1 MYPITDAVKALFDA
15 EHRQVLRITGMA
27 PMKAKTISIYSGD
40 TKIFESGAGQSIA
53 VYSGDT
59 EIYNNS
65 DSTEIDVYSGDKLI
79 YYYDKDGL
87 YSLTITDADVLF
99 DGFSID
105 RYCCNGEKLEVGTA
119 IAGQMT
125 LKLNNTDGRFDNV
138 IFEGMEMFVEIG
150 IADWTQSEPTITYIP
165 CGYYTP
171 DMQPRRLNHIDLTC
185 LDRMTRFDVVVEPT
199 DLTLPATVAGL
210 VGQMNALCG
219 VTLAESIDTL
229 PNADVVIT
237 ELPTVTGD
245 MTYRNLLQWCAGIMA
260 TNAWFDWNGL
270 LRFTW
275 YGTETDYE
283 TTTGNRFDSDYY
295 EEDLTITGAV
305 YTNSSGVEIVEGTD
319 DYAID
324 LTGNALAGPL
334 IATVLPEVN
343 TVVNGLSYRPLTA
356 AVVNAP
362 YLWPMDAIDF
372 TDKDGNTYSSV
383 LTNVAFGLNGTTA
396 LESKGLTYAINKRAQ
411 PKGVTKEQTQ
421 FLSEVAKTIEDNID
435 ASLTQE
441 EIFNRL
447 TDNGAAR
454 GLFLTQDGQLYIN
467 ASYIYSGLLTLGGL
481 NNENGT
487 MRVLDANGNVICTLN
502 NTGVDITEGSVA
514 TYSQDR
520 LLRTI
525 LSNGEVSVQYWG
537 QDSGTGQYMWKDM
550 LAVTADSDG
559 SMVKA
564 STGALTLRGKDEVH
578 LSNRSGTT
586 DTVYATADME
596 DADLKLH
603 VWSAPGG
610 AYEGDSTFEMG
621 SDSVKMSVGDGDPT
635 TDDPTVELTRNGLE
649 ANVKRV
655 DVTATDGGLNFTA
668 TYMDLSG
675 NIETGTMA
683 YDGDTLDVD
692 GALSVS
698 DSARTRT
705 NLGITPANIGAVS
718 TSDVIDIGH
727 GGTGASNAAAAR
739 TNLGITPANI
749 GAYGV
754 NSIDVSGG
762 LNDNTLYGTAWVNG
776 ADVSTLPT
784 TDYYELMCFGN
795 VQLAL
800 RYNGSNPSILYR
812 RYYVNSQWYGWT
824 PVVGLSTSIQINT
837 ASWSDIYAKL
847 SVIEGGKS
855 AFFWITDGTVASFIS
870 GRSDLAWTSGYV
882 TNVGSGG
889 YRFSAFNASGIS
901 YTWVISGLTSASATA
916 TVGTVSRSAYDIDLY
931 NNSTSEAVYNELI
944 KIPLHSSG
952 AFTIS
957 STTFGLL
964 TQNKV
969 TNGGGANVNN
979 GTGTV
984 SHVIHTSTSDTFK
997 ILCSGGTTNM
1007 TGFIFQWNVTLSKSG
1022 TTYTITAENV
1032 YGFTYAKAYT

>member
-15 EHRQVLRITGMA
+15 EQRQVLRITGMA
-27 PMKAKTISIYSGD
+27 QMKAKTISIYSGD

-59 EIYNNS
+59 DIYNNS
-65 DSTEIDVYSGDKLI
+65 DSTEIDVYSGNELI

-185 LDRMTRFDVVVEPT
+185 LDRMTRFDVVVEPA

-210 VGQMNALCG
+210 VGQMNTLCG

-275 YGTETDYE
+275 YGTETGYE

-295 EEDLTITGAV
+295 EEDLTITGAA

-343 TVVNGLSYRPLTA
+343 TAVNGLSYRPLTA

-362 YLWPMDAIDF
+362 YLWPMDTIDF

-411 PKGVTKEQTQ
+411 PKGVTKEQAQ
-421 FLSEVAKTIEDNID
+421 LLSEVAKTIEDNID

-447 TDNGAAR
+447 TDNGAAQ

-467 ASYIYSGLLTLGGL
+467 ASYINAGEINAALVRIINLSAEDISSGIIHSADYRT
-481 NNENGT
+481 
-487 MRVLDANGNVICTLN
+487 
-502 NTGVDITEGSVA
+502 VDIPYIYPSDDLYPSDDV
-514 TYSQDR
+514 YP
-520 LLRTI
+520 
-525 LSNGEVSVQYWG
+525 NYGERVVSGFAIDFQ
-537 QDSGTGQYMWKDM
+537 TGQIYGGFYS
-550 LAVTADSDG
+550 AQIA
-559 SMVKA
+559 
-564 STGALTLRGKDEVH
+564 ALQETVDE
-578 LSNRSGTT
+578 L
-586 DTVYATADME
+586 
-596 DADLKLH
+596 
-603 VWSAPGG
+603 
-610 AYEGDSTFEMG
+610 
-621 SDSVKMSVGDGDPT
+621 
-635 TDDPTVELTRNGLE
+635 
-649 ANVKRV
+649 
-655 DVTATDGGLNFTA
+655 
-668 TYMDLSG
+668 
-675 NIETGTMA
+675 
-683 YDGDTLDVD
+683 
-692 GALSVS
+692 
-698 DSARTRT
+698 
-705 NLGITPANIGAVS
+705 
-718 TSDVIDIGH
+718 
-727 GGTGASNAAAAR
+727 
-739 TNLGITPANI
+739 
-749 GAYGV
+749 
-754 NSIDVSGG
+754 
-762 LNDNTLYGTAWVNG
+762 
-776 ADVSTLPT
+776 
-784 TDYYELMCFGN
+784 
-795 VQLAL
+795 Q
-800 RYNGSNPSILYR
+800 
-812 RYYVNSQWYGWT
+812 Q
-824 PVVGLSTSIQINT
+824 
-837 ASWSDIYAKL
+837 
-847 SVIEGGKS
+847 
-855 AFFWITDGTVASFIS
+855 
-870 GRSDLAWTSGYV
+870 
-882 TNVGSGG
+882 
-889 YRFSAFNASGIS
+889 
-901 YTWVISGLTSASATA
+901 
-916 TVGTVSRSAYDIDLY
+916 
-931 NNSTSEAVYNELI
+931 
-944 KIPLHSSG
+944 
-952 AFTIS
+952 
-957 STTFGLL
+957 
-964 TQNKV
+964 
-969 TNGGGANVNN
+969 
-979 GTGTV
+979 
-984 SHVIHTSTSDTFK
+984 
-997 ILCSGGTTNM
+997 
-1007 TGFIFQWNVTLSKSG
+1007 
-1022 TTYTITAENV
+1022 TITAMRSSLV
-1032 YGFTYAKAYT
+1032 YPKERPISVAALAFSPTGVAELNETNESETEVDE

>member
-1 MYPITDAVKALFDA
+1 MYPISSAVKALFDA

-40 TKIFESGAGQSIA
+40 TKIFESGADQSIA
-53 VYSGDT
+53 MYSGDT

-65 DSTEIDVYSGDKLI
+65 DSTEIDVYSGNELI

-99 DGFSID
+99 DGFCID

-219 VTLAESIDTL
+219 VTLAVSIDTL

-275 YGTETDYE
+275 YGTETGYE

-334 IATVLPEVN
+334 IATVLPAVN
-343 TVVNGLSYRPLTA
+343 TAVNGLAYRPLTA

-411 PKGVTKEQTQ
+411 PKGVTKEQAQ
-421 FLSEVAKTIEDNID
+421 LLSEVAKTIEDNID

-447 TDNGAAR
+447 TDNGAAQ

-487 MRVLDANGNVICTLN
+487 MRVLDASGNVICTLN

-520 LLRTI
+520 LTRAI
-525 LSNGEVSVQYWG
+525 LSDGQVSIQYWG
-537 QDSGTGQYMWKDM
+537 RDGTGQSAWRNM
-550 LAVTADSDG
+550 LAVIGGYNGG
-559 SMVKA
+559 SVRA
-564 STGALTLRGKDEVH
+564 GSGALTLQGQDAVH
-578 LSNRSGTT
+578 LTNRSGAT
-586 DTVYATADME
+586 DTVYASLDME
-596 DADLKLH
+596 DASVELYT
-603 VWSAPGG
+603 WSAPSGT
-610 AYEGDSTFEMG
+610 YEGDSSIEMEPE
-621 SDSVKMSVGDGDPT
+621 SIKLTVGDELNS
-635 TDDPTVELTRNGLE
+635 TDDYTLELSRNGLE

-655 DVTATDGGLNFTA
+655 DITATDGGLNFTA
-668 TYMDLSG
+668 TYTDLSG
-675 NIETGTMA
+675 DEQTGTMT
-683 YDGDTLDVD
+683 YSGLTLNVD
-692 GALSVS
+692 GALNPS
-698 DSARTRT
+698 DPARTRA
-705 NLGITPANIGAVS
+705 NLGITPENLNVSLAFNGDWTLADMYPVMAKVAVPGSAMLWLSPSSSGLLSGNKVRAYCTCIASRTNASSWRFMAFTGASEVYTWTLSGWSGASATPTIGAVYRL
-718 TSDVIDIGH
+718 
-727 GGTGASNAAAAR
+727 A
-739 TNLGITPANI
+739 
-749 GAYGV
+749 
-754 NSIDVSGG
+754 
-762 LNDNTLYGTAWVNG
+762 GTA
-776 ADVSTLPT
+776 
-784 TDYYELMCFGN
+784 
-795 VQLAL
+795 
-800 RYNGSNPSILYR
+800 I
-812 RYYVNSQWYGWT
+812 
-824 PVVGLSTSIQINT
+824 
-837 ASWSDIYAKL
+837 
-847 SVIEGGKS
+847 
-855 AFFWITDGTVASFIS
+855 
-870 GRSDLAWTSGYV
+870 
-882 TNVGSGG
+882 
-889 YRFSAFNASGIS
+889 
-901 YTWVISGLTSASATA
+901 
-916 TVGTVSRSAYDIDLY
+916 
-931 NNSTSEAVYNELI
+931 
-944 KIPLHSSG
+944 
-952 AFTIS
+952 
-957 STTFGLL
+957 
-964 TQNKV
+964 
-969 TNGGGANVNN
+969 
-979 GTGTV
+979 
-984 SHVIHTSTSDTFK
+984 
-997 ILCSGGTTNM
+997 
-1007 TGFIFQWNVTLSKSG
+1007 
-1022 TTYTITAENV
+1022 
-1032 YGFTYAKAYT
+1032 

>member
-65 DSTEIDVYSGDKLI
+65 DSTEIDVYSGNKLI

-219 VTLAESIDTL
+219 VTLAVSIDTL

-275 YGTETDYE
+275 YGTETGYE
-283 TTTGNRFDSDYY
+283 TTTGNRFASDYY

-343 TVVNGLSYRPLTA
+343 TAVNGLAYRPLTA

-411 PKGVTKEQTQ
+411 PKGVTKEQAQ

-447 TDNGAAR
+447 TDNGAAQ

-487 MRVLDANGNVICTLN
+487 MRVLDASGNVICTLN
-502 NTGVDITEGSVA
+502 NTGVDITDGSVA
-514 TYSQDR
+514 TYAADR
-520 LLRTI
+520 LLRSI
-525 LSNGEVSVQYWG
+525 LSNGQLSVQYWG
-537 QDSGTGQYMWKDM
+537 QDGGTGQYLWKNM
-550 LAVTADSDG
+550 LAITADADG
-559 SMVKA
+559 GDVRA
-564 STGALTLRGKDEVH
+564 STGALTLRGKDAVH
-578 LSNRSGTT
+578 LTNRNGTT

-603 VWSAPGG
+603 VWSAPSSV
-610 AYEGDSTFEMG
+610 YEGDSTFEMG
-621 SDSVKMSVGDGDPT
+621 PDSVKMSVGDGDPT
-635 TDDPTVELTRNGLE
+635 TDDPTVELSRNVLD
-649 ANVKRV
+649 ASAPRV
-655 DVTATDGGLNFTA
+655 DLTATDGGVSVTA
-668 TYMDLSG
+668 TYTNWSG
-675 NIETGTMA
+675 DEETGTLT
-683 YDGDTLDVD
+683 YDGDTLDVE
-692 GALSVS
+692 GALDVS
-698 DSARTRT
+698 DPARTRT
-705 NLGITPANIGAVS
+705 NLGITPANIGALPV
-718 TSDVIDIGH
+718 T
-727 GGTGASNAAAAR
+727 GGTMTGAISRKVNADFDTAPSS
-739 TNLGITPANI
+739 TEWNQIIPITDEDNAIRGGVYMVRNTDGSYQAI
-749 GAYGV
+749 YGAYKPGV
-754 NSIDVSGG
+754 GWNYIAPKINADDSFGFDVNHPEALLSAIGVRWKKVTGTTSSGG
-762 LNDNTLYGTAWVNG
+762 
-776 ADVSTLPT
+776 
-784 TDYYELMCFGN
+784 
-795 VQLAL
+795 
-800 RYNGSNPSILYR
+800 
-812 RYYVNSQWYGWT
+812 
-824 PVVGLSTSIQINT
+824 VVGLGLAKNRYMVTSV
-837 ASWSDIYAKL
+837 WSL
-847 SVIEGGKS
+847 V
-855 AFFWITDGTVASFIS
+855 
-870 GRSDLAWTSGYV
+870 
-882 TNVGSGG
+882 
-889 YRFSAFNASGIS
+889 
-901 YTWVISGLTSASATA
+901 
-916 TVGTVSRSAYDIDLY
+916 
-931 NNSTSEAVYNELI
+931 
-944 KIPLHSSG
+944 SSG
-952 AFTIS
+952 S
-957 STTFGLL
+957 SHICTPL
-964 TQNKV
+964 V
-969 TNGGGANVNN
+969 T
-979 GTGTV
+979 
-984 SHVIHTSTSDTFK
+984 
-997 ILCSGGTTNM
+997 SGGTNWSALVETISHTAVAN
-1007 TGFIFQWNVTLSKSG
+1007 TAVTLYVGYIDFGAGNIS
-1022 TTYTITAENV
+1022 
-1032 YGFTYAKAYT
+1032 